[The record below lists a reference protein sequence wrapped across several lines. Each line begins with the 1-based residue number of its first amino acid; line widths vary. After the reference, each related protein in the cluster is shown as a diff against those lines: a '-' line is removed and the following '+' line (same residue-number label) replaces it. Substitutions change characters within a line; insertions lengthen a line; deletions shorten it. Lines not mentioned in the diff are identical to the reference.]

1 MTARRAGQGSDG
13 SMKVAILGT
22 GGIADAHADAIAHID
37 GVELVAVADREPA
50 RAEAFAEKWGV
61 PKVCGSL
68 DELLTYR
75 ELESIHICTPQALHH
90 EQAIH
95 VLQAGRHAIVEKPP
109 ARSVRELD
117 DMLTTADANQRVLA
131 VVFQQRAGTAARH
144 VKELLDSGRLG
155 RPLLATCETLWFRE
169 SAYFDAPG
177 RATWAADG
185 GGVTIGLAIHQIDL
199 LAWLLGDWR
208 SVSAQLWRLDRRIEC
223 EDASTAVV
231 AFGNGAVASVVSS
244 ALSPRQKSAI
254 RIDTELATVTLE
266 HLYGHGHDNW
276 RITPAPDVAA
286 GLAESWRFPADEEPS
301 GHRAFLRELYGAL
314 VDGRQPPEVAEF
326 PRRALEI
333 VEAIYTSAT
342 TQRPASPSGRGTSG
356 MRQTP

>member
-1 MTARRAGQGSDG
+1 
-13 SMKVAILGT
+13 MKVAILGT
-22 GGIADAHADAIAHID
+22 GGIADAHADAIEHID
-37 GVELVAVADREPA
+37 GVELIAVADRDVS
-50 RAEAFAEKWGV
+50 RAEVFAEKWGV
-61 PKVCGSL
+61 PKACSSL
-68 DELLTYR
+68 DELLMQR
-75 ELESIHICTPQALHH
+75 ELEAVHICTPQALHH
-90 EQAIH
+90 DQAIQ

-109 ARSVRELD
+109 ARSVHELD
-117 DMLTTADANQRVLA
+117 EMLKAADDNQRVLA

-144 VKELLDSGRLG
+144 VKSLLDSGRLG
-155 RPLLATCETLWFRE
+155 RPLIATCETLWYRD

-185 GGVTIGLAIHQIDL
+185 GGVTLGLAIHQIDL
-199 LAWLLGDWR
+199 LAWLLGEWR
-208 SVSAQLWRLDRRIEC
+208 SVSAQVWRLGRRIET

-231 AFGNGAVASVVSS
+231 AFENGTVASVVSS

-276 RITPAPDVAA
+276 QITPAQDVAT
-286 GLAESWRFPADEEPS
+286 GLADSWQFPADEEPS

-314 VDGRQPPEVAEF
+314 LDGRQLPMVAEF

-342 TQRPASPSGRGTSG
+342 TQRPANSPSRDASG
-356 MRQTP
+356 MRQTQ